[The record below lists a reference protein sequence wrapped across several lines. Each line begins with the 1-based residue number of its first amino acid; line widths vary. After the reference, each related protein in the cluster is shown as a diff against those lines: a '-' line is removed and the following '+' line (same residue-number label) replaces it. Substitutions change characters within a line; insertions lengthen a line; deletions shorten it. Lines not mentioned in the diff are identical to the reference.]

1 MCVVPWGW
9 EQGDPVWA
17 GADGAVGLRLAQLLQ
32 SGSMGLPGSVCGG
45 ALGQD
50 VALPVWGKQS
60 GNET

>member
-1 MCVVPWGW
+1 MGW
-9 EQGDPVWA
+9 
-17 GADGAVGLRLAQLLQ
+17 ADGAVGLRLAQLLQ